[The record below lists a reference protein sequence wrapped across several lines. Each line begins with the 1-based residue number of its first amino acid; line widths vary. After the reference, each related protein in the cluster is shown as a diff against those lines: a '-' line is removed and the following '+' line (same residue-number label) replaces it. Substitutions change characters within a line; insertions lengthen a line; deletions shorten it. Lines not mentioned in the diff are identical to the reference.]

1 MIRSDS
7 FLSARPPNIIVPRH
21 IWLTL
26 TPVRPNGRY
35 STRSPLG
42 CGLACASRWGSR
54 IRWRRGRPEDR
65 HPGLARLLEGHGHGH
80 PDADRLGVAADDVR
94 GEPEPA
100 LLLELHNRD
109 HVRHRD
115 VRAER
120 LAVDREREHRAPA
133 ADRAGLQ
140 RPAAYR
146 ARPARGVH

>member
-26 TPVRPNGRY
+26 TPVRPSGRY
-35 STRSPLG
+35 STRSPLR
-42 CGLACASRWGSR
+42 CW
-54 IRWRRGRPEDR
+54 PEDR

-100 LLLELHNRD
+100 LLLELDNRD
-109 HVRHRD
+109 HIRHRD

-120 LAVDREREHRAPA
+120 LAVDREREHRAP
-133 ADRAGLQ
+133 
-140 RPAAYR
+140 
-146 ARPARGVH
+146 